1 MDRTSWPSCSRPSR
15 WRRSK
20 AALSLAAAALG
31 LLAILGL
38 GGGSA
43 TAQEMT
49 LSLPRPLRPGEIAWL
64 QVEVGRTARG
74 QEVIVA
80 TTSGRD
86 IGVISPFAVRAGQE
100 AGTYPLPLPAD
111 SIEDGRVVVRLMI
124 TQVGAPPRV
133 PTEQEVRRVTVL
145 VEP

>member
-1 MDRTSWPSCSRPSR
+1 
-15 WRRSK
+15 
-20 AALSLAAAALG
+20 

-43 TAQEMT
+43 TAQELT

-64 QVEVGRTARG
+64 EVEIGPIGRREIIVSTA
-74 QEVIVA
+74 A
-80 TTSGRD
+80 GRD
-86 IGVISPFAVRAGQE
+86 IGVISPFGVRAGQE